1 MKFPD
6 ILRLA
11 LRNLR
16 EARLRAALTT
26 MGVVVGVAVI
36 VTMVS
41 FGLGLQRNT
50 VQRFKDLDLFNEI
63 TVSGRSLDQIV
74 AAALSGKPAGDN
86 ANASNANANNANAG
100 NANANGGD
108 AARGGEDGRRGEEG
122 RGEGGR
128 RANRGQPAATRTLD
142 DAAIR
147 EIASL
152 PGVASVE
159 PNVTL
164 FVYVRANGR
173 VQPNSVGGALVPNQ
187 ASRFKNFSAGRMI
200 ASADADEAVVDE
212 SFLNAFGFSKPEDAV
227 GQTVELLAPP
237 DSEGRARANDSTR
250 NNEGSN
256 DEARDANGEGAA
268 SRGRGGRGAGGGR
281 ASESDEGGMSFFGL
295 PLGGEEHEGGAAA
308 GVAARTFRVVGVLK
322 PEVEGAGNRNQF
334 RGMMPVASI
343 YVPLSAARDWS
354 RRYRGSLSRVAFAL
368 ARASGAI
375 KEGETEGYPMA
386 VVRVTDPEILTDV
399 QKTIN
404 ERGFSSFSVADQLKE
419 LRTVFLIVNAS
430 LSLLG
435 GISLLVASF
444 GIANTM
450 IMSILERT
458 REIGIMKA
466 IGAEDR
472 EIKLIFFVE
481 AALIG
486 LAGGVTGSLAA
497 WGIDSLSNRIAY
509 RYLLKPRGISFV
521 HFFALP
527 PYLWLGAI
535 AFAVCVAIVAA
546 LYPAARAARI
556 DPVKALR
563 HD

>member
-1 MKFPD
+1 MKFAD

-16 EARLRAALTT
+16 EARLRAGLTT
-26 MGVVVGVAVI
+26 MGVVVGVAMI

-41 FGLGLQRNT
+41 FGLGLQRNA

-63 TVSGRSLDQIV
+63 TVSGRSLDALV
-74 AAALSGKPAGDN
+74 SAALAGGRQPGRDESGAGRD
-86 ANASNANANNANAG
+86 
-100 NANANGGD
+100 
-108 AARGGEDGRRGEEG
+108 E
-122 RGEGGR
+122 EGGR
-128 RANRGQPAATRTLD
+128 RPPRNNRDRPDATRILN
-142 DAAIR
+142 DAAVA
-147 EIASL
+147 EIAQL

-159 PNVTL
+159 PNVDL
-164 FVYVRANGR
+164 VAYVRANNR
-173 VQPNSVGGALVPNQ
+173 VELRSVGGALVPNQ
-187 ASRFKNFSAGRMI
+187 ASRFRNFSAGRMI

-212 SFLNAFGFSKPEDAV
+212 SFLQAFGFAKPADAI
-227 GQTVELLAPP
+227 GQTLELLAPQSS
-237 DSEGRARANDSTR
+237 DNNARASDAQN
-250 NNEGSN
+250 
-256 DEARDANGEGAA
+256 ANGERA
-268 SRGRGGRGAGGGR
+268 SRGGGRGQQK
-281 ASESDEGGMSFFGL
+281 SDANEGGMSFFGL
-295 PLGGEEHEGGAAA
+295 PLDESNNGGGGGDELSGSLA
-308 GVAARTFRVVGVLK
+308 TKSFRVVGVLK
-322 PEVEGAGNRNQF
+322 PEVEGGAGNGRQF
-334 RGMMPVASI
+334 RGLMPVSGI
-343 YVPLSAARDWS
+343 YIPLAAARAWS
-354 RRYRGSLSRVAFAL
+354 QEHRGTLNQVALQL

-375 KEGETEGYPMA
+375 KEGEAEGYPMV
-386 VVRVTDPEILTDV
+386 VVRVTDPDILPDV
-399 QKTIN
+399 QKSIN
-404 ERGFSSFSVADQLKE
+404 ERGFSTFSISDQLKE
-419 LRTVFLIVNAS
+419 IRTVFLIINSS
-430 LSLLG
+430 LGLLG

-486 LAGGVTGSLAA
+486 LAGGVIGSLAA
-497 WGIDSLSNRIAY
+497 WGIDVLSNRLAY
-509 RYLLKPRGISFV
+509 HYFLKPRGVSFV
-521 HFFALP
+521 QFFALP

-535 AFAVCVAIVAA
+535 AFAVVIAITAA